1 MESNS
6 LKNGIFSFIIPGLGQ
21 ILNGDAQKGAALLA
35 GAVILHLFIWSLL
48 AGAVIL
54 HLFIWFFM
62 NNPLGSLINTAYHAY
77 AGYDAYKNY

>member
-21 ILNGDAQKGAALLA
+21 ILNGDTQKGAT
-35 GAVILHLFIWSLL
+35 LL

-77 AGYDAYKNY
+77 AGYDAYNHLPV